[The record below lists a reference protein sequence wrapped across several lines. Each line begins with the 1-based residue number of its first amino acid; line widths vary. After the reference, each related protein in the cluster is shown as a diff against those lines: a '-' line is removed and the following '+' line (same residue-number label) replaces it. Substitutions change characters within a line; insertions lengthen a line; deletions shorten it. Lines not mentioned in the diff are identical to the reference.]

1 MDSNGLSRRRLL
13 TVGAALTAGLT
24 TGCAVA
30 QGDSIGTGHT
40 LAEPVAPV
48 NAQPL
53 ATGEAVSIPF
63 PAQVAARH
71 AGAVPQQWG
80 VDLAGITSSFP
91 AHGKQFALTFDACG
105 GHGNSA
111 IDQPLID
118 FLIAEQIPATLFLN
132 KRWVDADP
140 ARVQLLGA
148 NPLFELANHGS
159 AHKPLSVSGRS
170 AYRIAGTGSAEEAA
184 YEVWDNHQRIT
195 ELTGRAPRFFRTG
208 TAHYDEVAV
217 AIVNE
222 LGETP
227 LGFTV
232 NADFGATAS
241 PGQVQRA
248 MSAAAPGG
256 IALAHMH
263 RPGSGTA
270 AGMAAALPALRAAG
284 YTFVHL

>member
-1 MDSNGLSRRRLL
+1 MVSN
-13 TVGAALTAGLT
+13 AT
-24 TGCAVA
+24 TRTSP
-30 QGDSIGTGHT
+30 Q
-40 LAEPVAPV
+40 PVAPV
-48 NAQPL
+48 SASPI
-53 ATGEAVSIPF
+53 ATPEAA
-63 PAQVAARH
+63 PAFSPVQVAARY
-71 AGAVPQQWG
+71 AGTTPHQWG
-80 VDLAGITSSFP
+80 VDLPGITSSFP
-91 AHGKQFALTFDACG
+91 SVGKQFALTFDACG
-105 GHGNSA
+105 GHGNSG
-111 IDQPLID
+111 IDQALID
-118 FLIAEQIPATLFLN
+118 FLIAEQVPATLFLN

-159 AHKPLSVSGRS
+159 AHKPLSVTGRS
-170 AYRIAGTGSAEEAA
+170 AYQIRGTASAEEAA

-241 PGQVQRA
+241 ATQVQRA
-248 MSAAAPGG
+248 MSAATPGG

-263 RPGSGTA
+263 RPNSGTA
-270 AGMAAALPALRAAG
+270 AGMAAAIPALRAAG
-284 YTFVHL
+284 FTFVHL